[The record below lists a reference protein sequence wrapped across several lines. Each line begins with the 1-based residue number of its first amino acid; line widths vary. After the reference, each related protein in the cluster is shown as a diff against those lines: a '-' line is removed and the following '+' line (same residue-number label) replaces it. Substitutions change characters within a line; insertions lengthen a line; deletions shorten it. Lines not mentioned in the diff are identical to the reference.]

1 MSSTH
6 ATPGAHASALGPAVR
21 RLPKVSARGLAYLG
35 LLAAAPLLP
44 HLSSNVF
51 FFPAVSNGWVCLPFC
66 ALMLLPLLDLRAL
79 RRARQLDLLALAALS
94 ISLVYWRQWR
104 EWPTLLACALLVF
117 LAVRMLAI
125 ARAPDRPDPSS
136 APSSGGRPIATETE
150 WSRASRHEGL
160 RLPNSWLLLGI
171 AVLAAVHIGWGIA
184 GSARVD
190 VGESGVQGAQSII
203 HGRSLYGR
211 LASERRVDRHLDTYG
226 PADYEAYLP
235 FVGLLGGG
243 YGAAR
248 LTTVFFDLLTALL
261 LFLLGRRVRGPSA
274 GIALAYCWL
283 AFPFT
288 LYCDALGLNDPILAA
303 ALVGTLL
310 AAASPLR
317 RGAAA
322 ALAVW
327 VKFSPLALLPLLATH
342 GAGAHARSRVLR
354 FCVAFL
360 LASVLLFVPA
370 LLHGSLATFASRS
383 FGFQTGRPPFVS
395 IWSVLIQRFSAAA
408 PSIVTASRVAHGL
421 LAALTGALALA
432 LPAIRRRTDVVGLA
446 AACAALTIALELCL
460 SYYAFSYVLWF
471 APLVL
476 VAAILDALPVERT
489 AQAQPRVTTRS
500 RDLGDARHLGHLLRD
515 LGGLRALSRQAP

>member
-1 MSSTH
+1 MDSTQG
-6 ATPGAHASALGPAVR
+6 PSGAHVPALRPAAWHLPRVRTR
-21 RLPKVSARGLAYLG
+21 RLLYLG
-35 LLAAAPLLP
+35 LLLGAPLLP

-66 ALMLLPLLDLRAL
+66 ALLLLPLIDLRSL
-79 RRARQLDLLALAALS
+79 RRPLALDLLALAALS
-94 ISLVYWRQWR
+94 ICLVCWRQWR
-104 EWPTLLACALLVF
+104 EWPMVLACALLLY
-117 LAVRMLAI
+117 LAARMLAI
-125 ARAPDRPDPSS
+125 ARTPDRPSAAS
-136 APSSGGRPIATETE
+136 APTSGSASGPADANLD
-150 WSRASRHEGL
+150 RAAPQAL
-160 RLPNSWLLLGI
+160 QLPSSWLLLGI
-171 AVLAAVHIGWGIA
+171 AVLAAVHISWALA
-184 GSARVD
+184 GTARVD
-190 VGESGVQGAQSII
+190 VGESGVQGAQSIL
-203 HGRSLYGR
+203 HGGPLYGR
-211 LASERRVDRHLDTYG
+211 LASEARVDRHLDTYG

-235 FVGLLGGG
+235 FVGLLGGD

-261 LFLLGRRVRGPSA
+261 LFLLGRRVRGPTS
-274 GIALAYCWL
+274 GIVLAYCWL

-310 AAASPLR
+310 AAAAPLR

-342 GAGAHARSRVLR
+342 GASTQARGRVLR
-354 FCVAFL
+354 FCFAL
-360 LASVLLFVPA
+360 LLVSALLFIPA

-395 IWSVLIQRFSAAA
+395 IWSVLIQRFSVSA
-408 PSIVTASRVAHGL
+408 PSIVTASRVAHGV

-432 LPAIRRRTDVVGLA
+432 LPRIRRRTDVVGLA
-446 AACAALTIALELCL
+446 AACAALMIALELCL

-476 VAAILDALPVERT
+476 VALILDAFPTER
-489 AQAQPRVTTRS
+489 QASVMREDAGGS
-500 RDLGDARHLGHLLRD
+500 GDLGDPGHLGHLVGHLR
-515 LGGLRALSRQAP
+515 GLRPLSGQSS